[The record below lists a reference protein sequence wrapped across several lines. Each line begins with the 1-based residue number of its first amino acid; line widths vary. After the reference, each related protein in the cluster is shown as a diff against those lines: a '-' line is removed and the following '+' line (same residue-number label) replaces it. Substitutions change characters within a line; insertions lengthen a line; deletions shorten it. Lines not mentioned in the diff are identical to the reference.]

1 MKKLGTLLFICF
13 LTGSVQNSVFAQTD
27 TGLPIKIG
35 ENSNDPNKG
44 NLTGKITIQGLDSS
58 KPKPVVFVSA
68 LFNGVVFDRRQAFD
82 NGSYLIPGIPRE
94 NVTVIIEVNGIE
106 VGRQSISPSIMGNIQ
121 MDFAVN
127 MMGQNADSKSG
138 IVSAKDLYSRSAEN
152 DKLFEKA
159 SAAAK
164 DKKLDAAIELF
175 KEIVES
181 DPKDFV
187 TWTELGTLYFRS
199 DKLSDAEKAYQ
210 KALDLKPDFMVALL
224 NLGKVLLAQK
234 QAEKVIPILTK
245 AVEIDAKNVDA
256 LHYLGEAYLQTK
268 QGNNSA
274 ILFYEALRLAPIE
287 KAELHLRLAWLYNAK
302 GYKDKAAE
310 EYKQFL
316 QKVPKYP
323 EKEKLEKYIKE
334 NSLK

>member
-1 MKKLGTLLFICF
+1 MKKIGTLLLICF
-13 LTGSVQNSVFAQTD
+13 LTVSVQNSAFAQTD
-27 TGLPIKIG
+27 TGLPIKAG

-44 NLTGKITIQGLDSS
+44 NLTGKITIQGLDPT

-68 LFNGVVFDRRQAFD
+68 IFNGVVFDRRQAFD

-94 NVTVIIEVNGIE
+94 NITVLVEVNGIE
-106 VGRQSISPSIMGNIQ
+106 AGRQSISPSIMGTIQ
-121 MDFAVN
+121 MDFTVN
-127 MMGQNADSKSG
+127 MFGQNADSKSG
-138 IVSAKDLYSRSAEN
+138 VVSAKDLYSRSAEN

-164 DKKLDAAIELF
+164 DKKLDIAIGLF
-175 KEIVES
+175 KEIVAN

-187 TWTELGTLYFRS
+187 TWTELGTLYFRDEKFS
-199 DKLSDAEKAYQ
+199 EAEKSYQ
-210 KALDLKPDFMVALL
+210 KALDLKPDFMVAAL
-224 NLGKVLLAQK
+224 NLSKVLLAQK

-245 AVEIDAKNVDA
+245 AVEIDPKNVDA

-274 ILFYEALRLAPIE
+274 ILFYEALRLAPVE

-316 QKVPKYP
+316 QKVPKYA

-334 NSLK
+334 NSPK